1 MIKLN
6 KMDKY
11 KVKSIDKNK
20 LTYRNSFPKENRIE
34 KENNLEK
41 FAHKTSFDLFKRNKK
56 RYIFEGTFDRSMRT
70 DSWRDKDQNYDNKK
84 EEDKSFTIVSNIK
97 KHQYTDYDQY
107 KQYRD
112 KAITSYGII
121 PYTWIRNINND
132 GKVTKELKF
141 LLPQRRDT
149 IHYMEF
155 PRYKG
160 SEHMIKKI
168 ITLMTKEEKKR
179 IMNCY
184 HSNTLVDLWFDLWIN
199 KRSKAFKKEFKS
211 ALENYKVNIEKY
223 KHLLS
228 DDSIGLDECP
238 WTWPKGRK
246 HSNETELQCA
256 KREFEEETKIPQ
268 KNINIV
274 PMKPYEDIYIGSD
287 GKLYRNVLFVAYLPI
302 NKYPP
307 VVYRSSLFRKYITE
321 ETQDMRWMS
330 FEECMTKISETQKP
344 ILIELND
351 YLNCNFQEKHPEK
364 RSY

>member
-168 ITLMTKEEKKR
+168 ITLMTKEEKK
-179 IMNCY
+179 
-184 HSNTLVDLWFDLWIN
+184 T
-199 KRSKAFKKEFKS
+199 
-211 ALENYKVNIEKY
+211 NYE
-223 KHLLS
+223 LLS
-228 DDSIGLDECP
+228 
-238 WTWPKGRK
+238 
-246 HSNETELQCA
+246 
-256 KREFEEETKIPQ
+256 FE
-268 KNINIV
+268 
-274 PMKPYEDIYIGSD
+274 YIG
-287 GKLYRNVLFVAYLPI
+287 RFMV
-302 NKYPP
+302 
-307 VVYRSSLFRKYITE
+307 
-321 ETQDMRWMS
+321 
-330 FEECMTKISETQKP
+330 
-344 ILIELND
+344 
-351 YLNCNFQEKHPEK
+351 
-364 RSY
+364 